1 MIRVYGFSGV
11 RWWEKLLL
19 YCALP
24 VIGLLCL
31 VALVILTF
39 QRRQDPPYPEQELY
53 AQEPP
58 SPVW

>member
-24 VIGLLCL
+24 VIGLWCL

-53 AQEPP
+53 A
-58 SPVW
+58 